1 MVKNLPSN
9 TGDFSVIPGLGRSPG
24 ERHGN
29 PHQYSCLSLFS
40 WAPKS
45 LWMVTADMELK
56 GTCSS
61 EGKLDKPRQFN
72 FADKGPY
79 SETYGVAGSYVWM

>member
-1 MVKNLPSN
+1 
-9 TGDFSVIPGLGRSPG
+9 
-24 ERHGN
+24 
-29 PHQYSCLSLFS
+29 
-40 WAPKS
+40 
-45 LWMVTADMELK
+45 MVTADMELK

-79 SETYGVAGSYVWM
+79 SETYCFAGSYVW